1 MLLRNGGSPAVDVL
15 PFCLSSFAA
24 VKSIGHRSLN
34 LPDHA
39 PVMILPEATL
49 FPHALLPLH
58 IFEPRY
64 RAMLQW
70 TLERHRMFCVAKM
83 KPGISESSSQH
94 YFHKTA
100 GLGLVRACVQ
110 RADGTS
116 DLVLQG
122 LARVRLNGFLEEEPF
137 RIAQLCE
144 LSSSRGPAAEA
155 DALATK
161 LIELCADVREHC
173 GGIPEKIEEQ
183 LAKMADPEVLGD
195 VIANTFLHDAERRQE
210 LLEELD
216 VPARLR
222 GLIRELRAQIA

>member
-1 MLLRNGGSPAVDVL
+1 MRNRGKPATDVL
-15 PFCLSSFAA
+15 PFRYLLRL
-24 VKSIGHRSLN
+24 VKSVAHRSLN
-34 LPDHA
+34 LPEHA

-64 RAMLQW
+64 RAMLAW
-70 TLERHRMFCVAKM
+70 TLERNRVFCVAKM
-83 KPGISESSSQH
+83 KAGASEASSRH
-94 YFHKTA
+94 CFHETA

-110 RADGTS
+110 RPDGTS

-122 LARVRLNGFLEEEPF
+122 LARVRLGDFLEEKPF
-137 RIAQLCE
+137 RIAVLCE
-144 LSSSRGPAAEA
+144 LLSKRGPDVEA
-155 DALATK
+155 DALAAK
-161 LIELCADVREHC
+161 LIELCGEVREQT

-195 VIANTFLHDAERRQE
+195 VIAHTFLRDADRRQQ

-216 VPARLR
+216 VATRLR
-222 GLIRELRAQIA
+222 ALLRALRAQIV

>member
-1 MLLRNGGSPAVDVL
+1 MV
-15 PFCLSSFAA
+15 
-24 VKSIGHRSLN
+24 
-34 LPDHA
+34 
-39 PVMILPEATL
+39 LPEATL

-70 TLERHRMFCVAKM
+70 TLERHRMFCVAKT
-83 KPGISESSSQH
+83 KRGILEAAAQH
-94 YFHKTA
+94 QFHETA

-122 LARVRLNGFLEEEPF
+122 LARVRLDGFLEEQPF

-144 LSSSRGPAAEA
+144 LSSHRGPAVEA
-155 DALATK
+155 DALAAK
-161 LIELCADVREHC
+161 LLELCAQVRQQS

-195 VIANTFLHDAERRQE
+195 VIAHTFLRDAEQRQE

-216 VPARLR
+216 VASRLR
-222 GLIRELRAQIA
+222 GLIRALRAQIA

>member
-1 MLLRNGGSPAVDVL
+1 
-15 PFCLSSFAA
+15 
-24 VKSIGHRSLN
+24 
-34 LPDHA
+34 
-39 PVMILPEATL
+39 
-49 FPHALLPLH
+49 
-58 IFEPRY
+58 
-64 RAMLQW
+64 
-70 TLERHRMFCVAKM
+70 M

-122 LARVRLNGFLEEEPF
+122 LARVRLKGFLEEEPF
-137 RIAQLCE
+137 RIAQLSE